1 MTELSGLQIFKYLPA
16 AKKAEH
22 TNCKMCGCPT
32 CMAFALK
39 LAKHNID
46 IENCPYVSDELKK
59 ICEQNSKE
67 PQKTVDINGV
77 KIGGENVLYRH
88 EKTFINKTAIA
99 VIIDL
104 SEPDW
109 KEKFEQVKN
118 FEITRVNE
126 HLKIDLII
134 TKNGNLPDCIT
145 YEDYKKL
152 PIKEIVNE
160 NFSKTSEELID
171 TRKKAVLEKDENY
184 SSPVCVYFKHT
195 EDLNLLCAEASYYIC
210 KYANMLVFEDFDP
223 YLITALMTLRQNIF
237 TDPQKPLQVE
247 PKIYEFNNPDEN
259 SLIFMT
265 TNFALTFFAVA
276 SELESLPM
284 SVLTAWSAEK
294 FTAQTAAK
302 ALKKFDLAN
311 KVKNRKIIIPG
322 LLAHMK
328 DELQEEI
335 KDFEIVVGTVDAF
348 AIGDFVKN
356 FKY

>member
-104 SEPDW
+104 SEPGW
-109 KEKFEQVKN
+109 KVKYEQVKN

-145 YEDYKKL
+145 YEDYKEF

-160 NFSKTSEELID
+160 KFSKTSEELID

-184 SSPVCVYFKHT
+184 W
-195 EDLNLLCAEASYYIC
+195 IC
-210 KYANMLVFEDFDP
+210 G
-223 YLITALMTLRQNIF
+223 
-237 TDPQKPLQVE
+237 
-247 PKIYEFNNPDEN
+247 
-259 SLIFMT
+259 T
-265 TNFALTFFAVA
+265 T
-276 SELESLPM
+276 
-284 SVLTAWSAEK
+284 K
-294 FTAQTAAK
+294 
-302 ALKKFDLAN
+302 
-311 KVKNRKIIIPG
+311 
-322 LLAHMK
+322 
-328 DELQEEI
+328 
-335 KDFEIVVGTVDAF
+335 
-348 AIGDFVKN
+348 
-356 FKY
+356 